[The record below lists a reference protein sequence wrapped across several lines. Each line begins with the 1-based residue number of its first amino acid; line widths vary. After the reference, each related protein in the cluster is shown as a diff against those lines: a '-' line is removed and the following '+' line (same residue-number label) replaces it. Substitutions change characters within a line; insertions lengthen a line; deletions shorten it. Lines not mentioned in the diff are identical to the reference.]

1 MYDMC
6 VGAEHVLKQEGKRI
20 MYMISYRGGDTWR
33 GTTLRGGYLREQNEL
48 TPDSYE
54 KI

>member
-1 MYDMC
+1 M
-6 VGAEHVLKQEGKRI
+6 EGDSIQRGGHLEGDNIKR
-20 MYMISYRGGDTWR
+20 GDTWR
-33 GTTLRGGYLREQNEL
+33 ETTLRGGHLRERNEL